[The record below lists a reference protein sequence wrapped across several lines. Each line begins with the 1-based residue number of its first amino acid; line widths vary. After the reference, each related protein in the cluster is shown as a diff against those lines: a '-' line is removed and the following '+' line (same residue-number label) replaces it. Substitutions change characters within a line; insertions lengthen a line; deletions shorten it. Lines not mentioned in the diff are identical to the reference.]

1 MEKIIDFY
9 YFSGT
14 GNTFLA
20 VKTFAEKARE
30 KGFIV
35 NSFRIEKSLPK
46 EINKD
51 HIIGIAFPIVSMMTY
66 PFVMDFIKNLPD
78 VKGTKIFMLATMG
91 GSSSIGIDGKMQT
104 ILLKKGFSLMSLK
117 VFRMPNNIFYIL
129 DDKYNNVCKSNGLD
143 LVKLYAEDVLSEN
156 FFWEKYSFKSFLVY
170 ISYFIFVSFWKNK
183 LHQKFFRF
191 KLDKN
196 KCIKCGLCKNLC
208 PVKNISLDSKDN
220 FPEFKLDCQYCM
232 RCISFCPKNAISS
245 KFQYK
250 NKTYK
255 ATDLPF
261 EK

>member
-1 MEKIIDFY
+1 
-9 YFSGT
+9 
-14 GNTFLA
+14 
-20 VKTFAEKARE
+20 
-30 KGFIV
+30 
-35 NSFRIEKSLPK
+35 
-46 EINKD
+46 
-51 HIIGIAFPIVSMMTY
+51 
-66 PFVMDFIKNLPD
+66 
-78 VKGTKIFMLATMG
+78 MG